1 MELELTDAKNKI
13 KDLETKIADLT
24 KQLLEK
30 QCEILSIEEN
40 METQYVDGWTVK
52 DSYGGKGEFH
62 GTIYWI
68 KGKGVLYYK
77 DRTRFEGHWD
87 SSGEIKNGELSNCN
101 GDVITK
107 WEDGVE
113 LEEED
118 EEDEDEEE
126 EEDEEEDEEEE
137 EDEDEE
143 DEEDEEEEEV

>member
-24 KQLLEK
+24 QQLLEK
-30 QCEILSIEEN
+30 QYEMVSIKEN
-40 METQYVDGWTVK
+40 METQFVDGWTVK

-62 GTIYWI
+62 GNIYWI
-68 KGKGVLYYK
+68 KGEGILYYK
-77 DRTRFEGHWD
+77 DRTSFEGDWD
-87 SSGEIKNGELSNCN
+87 SSGEINNGELSNCN

-113 LEEED
+113 LGE
-118 EEDEDEEE
+118 EEE
-126 EEDEEEDEEEE
+126 EEDEEEEDEEEEDEEDEEE

-143 DEEDEEEEEV
+143 DEEEEV